1 MAQPSEW
8 KVVGSENIQAQL
20 DRQLEYLDSLLE
32 QYLRVLH
39 EYQNAR
45 QDLSKQFSSGFFNL
59 AQANRSAGAGRKHGQ
74 DYYDERMHA
83 SRRVSIAESG
93 VEIITRTPQGAAE
106 EKDGQSKGQ
115 KEGFSDPLRW
125 FGILVPPALRSAQT
139 DFAIAV
145 EGPIERIV
153 NLTRQMHQLEH
164 DISRARKSTKK
175 IAPNAKALDI
185 EGLKLPSASR
195 PSMHVL

>member
-1 MAQPSEW
+1 MAESSEW
-8 KVVGSENIQAQL
+8 KGVEPGNMPSQL
-20 DRQLEYLDSLLE
+20 GRQLEYLDSLLE
-32 QYLRVLH
+32 RYLRVLH

-59 AQANRSAGAGRKHGQ
+59 AQANRSAGAGRRYGQ
-74 DYYDERMHA
+74 DYFDERMHA
-83 SRRVSIAESG
+83 SRRVSVGASG
-93 VEIITRTPQGAAE
+93 INITTRTSQEAE
-106 EKDGQSKGQ
+106 EEKHGKSKGQ
-115 KEGFSDPLRW
+115 KESFSDPLRW

-164 DISRARKSTKK
+164 DISRIRKSIKK
-175 IAPNAKALDI
+175 QAPSAKALDS
-185 EGLKLPSASR
+185 EGSMLPSAVWA
-195 PSMHVL
+195 SMQPL